1 MCPWDARPPELE
13 KGYRVSDAMVAATES
28 PADVRELRVLVI
40 DDDPDSALIMQHVLG
55 ARGGMDVTLVLDPN
69 EALALSEEQSW
80 DVVVTDVVMPGM
92 TGIQLMGRL
101 RERWPTLPVVTV
113 TSQIGISAATYI
125 ISSRADDFLIKPI
138 DPVALLDIV
147 TRLGTG
153 GRNA

>member
-1 MCPWDARPPELE
+1 MPDALA
-13 KGYRVSDAMVAATES
+13 GTAI
-28 PADVRELRVLVI
+28 ADSASALRVLVI

-69 EALALSEEQSW
+69 EALTLSEGQSW

-92 TGIQLMGRL
+92 TGIELMTRL

-138 DPVALLDIV
+138 DPVALLEIV
-147 TRLGTG
+147 TRLGMG
-153 GRNA
+153 GRTA